1 MEGSQWGTTH
11 PAPVGDL
18 GSFLYISLPVHL
30 FPFISQLQWTFQN
43 RRHQSNQTIDDT
55 MPDSRSRVTKRVQYS
70 CENCRWVVSQQPKM
84 GEGNSGPKTDIEIE
98 ERRLA
103 VREKDRHAL
112 LVLDSIKV
120 VATMMQ
126 QSQHVRQDNN
136 PAALW

>member
-1 MEGSQWGTTH
+1 M
-11 PAPVGDL
+11 GD
-18 GSFLYISLPVHL
+18 
-30 FPFISQLQWTFQN
+30 
-43 RRHQSNQTIDDT
+43 
-55 MPDSRSRVTKRVQYS
+55 
-70 CENCRWVVSQQPKM
+70 
-84 GEGNSGPKTDIEIE
+84 GNSGPKTDIEIE

-126 QSQHVRQDNN
+126 QPQHVRQDNN